1 MTAKENRLNME
12 LPKTPAKRGVLVNT
26 WYPSDKEMD
35 GGYASDVMV
44 WVWVHAGLLK
54 ENSETL

>member
-35 GGYASDVMV
+35 GGYVMV